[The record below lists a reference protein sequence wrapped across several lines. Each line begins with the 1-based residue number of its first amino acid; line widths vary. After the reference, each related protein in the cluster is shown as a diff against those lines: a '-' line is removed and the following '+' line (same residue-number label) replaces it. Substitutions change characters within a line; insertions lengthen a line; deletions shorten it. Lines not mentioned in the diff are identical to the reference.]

1 MAAYFTVIIS
11 TYNRAASLE
20 KTLRSIM
27 VQTDNDFELIIG
39 DDASSDNT
47 QEIVSSFT
55 YKQVTYYRNDENS
68 GLSFTRNRG
77 LKLAKGDFVLLI
89 DDDTELDP
97 DFLRRLKVRIT
108 SSEADAYCPRIFKAD
123 LKVPYLGIFASER
136 ERELSYFD
144 FNYFI
149 GLVHVLRNNIIKKI
163 GYYDERFGIGS
174 RYYAAEETDLFFRIK
189 RAGGRFI
196 YCPELVVYHPLGK
209 EVSKQKAFLYSYG
222 VAASLTKNMI
232 CDTRHRFVYIYIIM
246 HRAAVGLFRA
256 LEVLIFP
263 GRIRE
268 KDRIYRYSSLF
279 FGTIRG
285 FCGYLIGLLKT

>member
-89 DDDTELDP
+89 DEDTELDP

-108 SSEADAYCPRIFKAD
+108 S
-123 LKVPYLGIFASER
+123 
-136 ERELSYFD
+136 
-144 FNYFI
+144 
-149 GLVHVLRNNIIKKI
+149 
-163 GYYDERFGIGS
+163 
-174 RYYAAEETDLFFRIK
+174 
-189 RAGGRFI
+189 
-196 YCPELVVYHPLGK
+196 
-209 EVSKQKAFLYSYG
+209 
-222 VAASLTKNMI
+222 
-232 CDTRHRFVYIYIIM
+232 
-246 HRAAVGLFRA
+246 
-256 LEVLIFP
+256 
-263 GRIRE
+263 
-268 KDRIYRYSSLF
+268 
-279 FGTIRG
+279 
-285 FCGYLIGLLKT
+285 